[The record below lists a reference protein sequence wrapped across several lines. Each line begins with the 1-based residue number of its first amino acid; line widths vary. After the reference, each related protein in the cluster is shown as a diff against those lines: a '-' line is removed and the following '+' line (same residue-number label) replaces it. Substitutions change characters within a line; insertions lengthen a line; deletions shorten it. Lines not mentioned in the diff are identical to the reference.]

1 MPDYRK
7 IKLIVL
13 DVDGTLTDGGIYY
26 DSQGNEMK
34 RFDVKDG
41 LGIKVGIAAGL
52 EFAIITGRESPM
64 VERRV
69 KELGIQHLVQGV
81 QMKLPALKQLITGLQ
96 LCPDEVC
103 YIGDD
108 LNDLECMEYVGVAAC
123 PADAA
128 EEIRAVSHF
137 VSGCNGGYGAVKSCI
152 KTLLDSRNKWEELY
166 RSMYFK
172 RQESY

>member
-1 MPDYRK
+1 MMPNYQK

-26 DSQGNEMK
+26 DSQGNEVK

-52 EFAIITGRESPM
+52 EFAVITGRESPM

-69 KELGIQHLVQGV
+69 KELGIQHLLSGI
-81 QMKLPALKQLITGLQ
+81 QMKLPVLKQLLVELQ

-128 EEIRAVSHF
+128 EEIKAISQF
-137 VSGCNGGYGAVKSCI
+137 VADRRGGYGAVKSCI
-152 KTLLDSRNKWEELY
+152 KALLVYRNSWEKSY
-166 RSMYFK
+166 KSIYFSEK
-172 RQESY
+172 

>member
-1 MPDYRK
+1 MPDYGK

-52 EFAIITGRESPM
+52 EFAVITGRESPM

-69 KELGIQHLVQGV
+69 KELGIQHLLSGV
-81 QMKLPALKQLITGLQ
+81 QMKLPALKQLLVELQ

-108 LNDLECMEYVGVAAC
+108 LNDLECMEYVGIASC

-128 EEIRAVSHF
+128 EEIKSASHF
-137 VSGCNGGYGAVKSCI
+137 IADRNGGCGAVRACVESI
-152 KTLLDSRNKWEELY
+152 LHHNNQWDSLVRKIYCLGE
-166 RSMYFK
+166 
-172 RQESY
+172 

>member
-1 MPDYRK
+1 MPDYGK

-41 LGIKVGIAAGL
+41 LGIKIGIAAGL
-52 EFAIITGRESPM
+52 EFAVITGRESPM

-69 KELGIQHLVQGV
+69 KELGIQHLLSGV
-81 QMKLPALKQLITGLQ
+81 QMKLPALKQLLVELQ

-128 EEIRAVSHF
+128 EEIKAVSQF
-137 VSGCNGGYGAVKSCI
+137 AADRRGGYGAVKSCI
-152 KTLLDSRNKWEELY
+152 KALLVYRNSWEESY
-166 RSMYFK
+166 KAIYFSEK
-172 RQESY
+172 

>member
-1 MPDYRK
+1 MPDYQK
-7 IKLIVL
+7 IKLVVL

-41 LGIKVGIAAGL
+41 LGIKVGLAAGL
-52 EFAIITGRESPM
+52 EFVILTGRESPM

-69 KELGIQHLVQGV
+69 KELGIQHLLSGV
-81 QMKLPALKQLITGLQ
+81 QVKYPALEKLLAELNLSLDQ
-96 LCPDEVC
+96 VC

-108 LNDLECMEYVGVAAC
+108 INDLECMEHVGFAAC

-128 EEIRAVSHF
+128 EEIQLASHF
-137 VSGCNGGYGAVKSCI
+137 ISGRNGGCGAVRDCI
-152 KTLLDSRNKWEELY
+152 AHILHENNQWAIISKKLYNTSRD
-166 RSMYFK
+166 
-172 RQESY
+172 

>member
-1 MPDYRK
+1 MPDYGK
-7 IKLIVL
+7 IKLVVL

-26 DSQGNEMK
+26 DAQGNEIK

-41 LGIKVGIAAGL
+41 LGIKVGIATGL
-52 EFAIITGRESPM
+52 EFAVITGRESPM

-69 KELGIQHLVQGV
+69 KELGIQHLLSGV
-81 QMKLPALKQLITGLQ
+81 QLKLPALKQLLVELQ

-108 LNDLECMEYVGVAAC
+108 LNDLECMEYVGIASC

-128 EEIRAVSHF
+128 EEIKLVSHF
-137 VSGCNGGYGAVKSCI
+137 VSGHNGGYGAVRDCI
-152 KTLLDSRNKWEELY
+152 TDMLKTKRIWSTQVQDIY
-166 RSMYFK
+166 RCK
-172 RQESY
+172 

>member
-1 MPDYRK
+1 MPDYTK

-26 DSQGNEMK
+26 DSLGNEMK

-52 EFAIITGRESPM
+52 EFAVITGRESPM

-69 KELGIQHLVQGV
+69 RELGIQHLCSGV
-81 QMKLPALKQLITGLQ
+81 QMKLPALKQLMKELQ

-128 EEIRAVSHF
+128 EEIKSVSQF
-137 VSGCNGGYGAVKSCI
+137 VADCNGGAGAVRCCI
-152 KTLLDSRNKWEELY
+152 ERILRNCGQWELQVRKCY
-166 RSMYFK
+166 CLR
-172 RQESY
+172 

>member
-1 MPDYRK
+1 MPDYEK

-52 EFAIITGRESPM
+52 QFAVITGRESPV

-69 KELGIQHLVQGV
+69 KELGIQHLLAGV
-81 QMKLPALKQLITGLQ
+81 QVKLPVLKQLMTELQ
-96 LCPDEVC
+96 LCADEIC

-108 LNDLECMEYVGVAAC
+108 LNDLECMEYAGVSAC

-128 EEIRAVSHF
+128 EEIRVASHF
-137 VSGCNGGYGAVKSCI
+137 VADQNGGCGAVRVCVERILRHDNQWDTLTRKIYCI
-152 KTLLDSRNKWEELY
+152 GE
-166 RSMYFK
+166 
-172 RQESY
+172 

>member
-1 MPDYRK
+1 MPDYGK

-52 EFAIITGRESPM
+52 EFAVITGRESPM

-69 KELGIQHLVQGV
+69 KELGIQHLLSGV
-81 QMKLPALKQLITGLQ
+81 QIKLPALKQLLAELQ
-96 LCPDEVC
+96 LFQDEVC

-108 LNDLECMEYVGVAAC
+108 LNDLECMEYVGVAGC

-128 EEIRAVSHF
+128 EEIKSASHF
-137 VSGCNGGYGAVKSCI
+137 VADRNGGCGAVRACVENI
-152 KTLLDSRNKWEELY
+152 LRHNNQWDSLVRKIY
-166 RSMYFK
+166 YF
-172 RQESY
+172 R

>member
-1 MPDYRK
+1 MPDYGK

-41 LGIKVGIAAGL
+41 LGIKIGIASGL
-52 EFAIITGRESPM
+52 EFAVITGRESPM

-69 KELGIQHLVQGV
+69 KELGIQHLLSGV
-81 QMKLPALKQLITGLQ
+81 QMKLPALKQLLVELQ

-128 EEIRAVSHF
+128 EEIKAVSQF
-137 VSGCNGGYGAVKSCI
+137 AADRRGGYGAVKSCI
-152 KTLLDSRNKWEELY
+152 KALLSL
-166 RSMYFK
+166 
-172 RQESY
+172 

>member
-1 MPDYRK
+1 MPDYER
-7 IKLIVL
+7 IKLVVL

-41 LGIKVGIAAGL
+41 LGIKVGMAAGL
-52 EFAIITGRESPM
+52 EFAVLTGRESPM

-69 KELGIQHLVQGV
+69 KELGIQHLMSGV
-81 QMKLPALKQLITGLQ
+81 QIKFPALKKLLSD
-96 LCPDEVC
+96 LHLSPDEIC

-108 LNDLECMEYVGVAAC
+108 LNDLECMEHARFSAC

-128 EEIRAVSHF
+128 EEIKVISHF
-137 VSGCNGGYGAVKSCI
+137 ISAYNGGYGAVRDCI
-152 KTLLDSRNKWEELY
+152 KFILQADGKWDASV
-166 RSMYFK
+166 RKVYF
-172 RQESY
+172 